1 MSVQQNVSPPYGRRV
16 SGLRAGAV
24 FLAFLAGAAV
34 GDGARAQTAGGPS
47 TADVA
52 RLSAAR
58 TAAERAHLWRVGA
71 WGVANVAAGA
81 ALLAAS
87 SRAGH
92 PGRHAFGLQSA
103 AWGAVN
109 VSIAAV
115 ALSRGAR
122 GAADSLVALGPAL
135 GAENA
140 LGDVLWLNMGLNAGY
155 VAVGVTLWA
164 VASRGVSNPAAW
176 RGHGQAV
183 VLQGAALL
191 ALDGLVL
198 AGSRARLGALTEMVA
213 LVPTG
218 SGLAL
223 VVGL

>member
-1 MSVQQNVSPPYGRRV
+1 M
-16 SGLRAGAV
+16 AAV

-34 GDGARAQTAGGPS
+34 GGGARAQAAGGPS
-47 TADVA
+47 AAD
-52 RLSAAR
+52 LSAAR
-58 TAAERAHLWRVGA
+58 IAAERAHLWRVGA
-71 WGVANVAAGA
+71 WGAANVAAGA

-87 SRAGH
+87 GRSEH
-92 PGRHAFGLQSA
+92 PGRRAFGLQSA

-109 VSIAAV
+109 ASIAAV
-115 ALSRGAR
+115 ALSRGA
-122 GAADSLVALGPAL
+122 ADSLAALGPIL
-135 GAENA
+135 RAENA

-155 VAVGVTLWA
+155 VAVGATLWV

-198 AGSRARLGALTEMVA
+198 AGSRVRLGALTEMVA

-218 SGLAL
+218 NGLAL
-223 VVGL
+223 VVGF